1 MKIEEKIKL
10 HSWSKDSYAYWKS
23 YRITE
28 KILKD
33 FNVYP
38 VKSIKYKLESNEILF
53 DEKKNVFAYCITGD
67 CRKVYQP
74 QNKKMK
80 FSWIGEK
87 PKEYVFG
94 FDQLP
99 DEGEVVFIAAG
110 EKDVLS
116 LKAMGYASICFNS
129 ETSIPSS
136 NFILSLKNRFKRV
149 VVVYDCDETG
159 MKQSEKL
166 SSQFGISRLLL
177 DPDILDGGKDVSDMV
192 LAGNEEFFEE
202 MKTELVPP
210 NIEDLKFVPM
220 LLETK
225 EQISLLKDK
234 HITFEGPA
242 VTIQESPV
250 LFLNT
255 INVIQG
261 KTGTHK
267 SRFAELLVSTM
278 LKSQFDNEQ
287 LLGLSKKKEMDVLFI
302 DTERNLTDQ
311 LPYSIQQML
320 KHGGYKVSENPTCLD
335 YTSFVNVA
343 RDDRFTA
350 LQEHISYKRRIS
362 TGHLLII
369 LDVVSDFVSDFNSV
383 ENSMNLTD
391 LLNNWVN
398 KFDVTFICIIHEN
411 PGDTDKARG
420 HLGTELSNK
429 SSTVIQVG
437 FEKGKNKRPT
447 NILSVKCL
455 KNRKAAKFKDV
466 FTYYDDST
474 KKLEIASEE
483 MLKVEGIIVGPKAP
497 VGEIIPIL
505 VNKLDEELPSKILIP
520 MLQKKF
526 SCSDK
531 LIKERLNHIME
542 DELPITNDLRNPLYL
557 YNRKDGNQVI
567 YYLSQKE

>member
-1 MKIEEKIKL
+1 MKIKEKIKL
-10 HSWSKDSYAYWKS
+10 HSWSRDSFAFWERYG
-23 YRITE
+23 ITE
-28 KILKD
+28 NILKEY
-33 FNVYP
+33 NVHS
-38 VKSIKYKLESNEILF
+38 VKSIKYKPEANEISF
-53 DEKKNVFAYCITGD
+53 DSSQNVFAYWVSNECF
-67 CRKVYQP
+67 KVYQP
-74 QNKKMK
+74 ESRKMK
-80 FSWIGEK
+80 FSWLGLK

-99 DEGEVVFIAAG
+99 DEGEVIFIAAG

-129 ETSIPSS
+129 ETYIPSAE
-136 NFILSLKNRFKRV
+136 FILSLKKRFKRV
-149 VVVYDCDETG
+149 VIVYDSDETG

-166 SSQFGISRLLL
+166 SSQFGVLRVLL
-177 DPDILDGGKDVSDMV
+177 DPDILDGGKDISDMV
-192 LAGNEEFFEE
+192 LAGNAEFFEE

-210 NIEDLKFVPM
+210 NIDDLLFVPM

-225 EQISLLKDK
+225 ERISLLKDQ
-234 HITFEGPA
+234 HIKFEGPA

-255 INVIQG
+255 INIIQG

-267 SRFAELLVSTM
+267 SRFAELLVSTI
-278 LKSQFDNEQ
+278 LKSQFDSEQ
-287 LLGLSKKKEMDVLFI
+287 LLGLCKKKEMDVLFI

-311 LPYSIQQML
+311 FPYSIQQML
-320 KHGGYKVSENPTCLD
+320 KHGGYEVSENPTCLD

-343 RDDRFTA
+343 REDRFKA

-362 TGHLLII
+362 TGHLLIV

-411 PGDTDKARG
+411 PGDTEKARG

-429 SSTVIQVG
+429 SSTVIQIG

-447 NILSVKCL
+447 NILSIKCL

-474 KKLEIASEE
+474 KRLEIASEE
-483 MLKVEGIIVGPKAP
+483 MLKVEGVIIGPKAP
-497 VGEIIPIL
+497 VGEMIPIL
-505 VNKLDEELPSKILIP
+505 GNKLVGEIPSKILIP
-520 MLQKKF
+520 MLQKEF

-542 DELPITNDLRNPLYL
+542 GGLPITNDLRNPLYL